1 MSTKHSCSTIDE
13 RELQLL
19 LLVIISSS
27 THPCRQGRT
36 GRGPQ
41 QKKVDFM
48 EKTALRLAEEGWAV
62 QCRGMP
68 AALHHDCRCCPPTPP
83 PPRRL
88 RWILSSLPF
97 PSLLQLQHPQRSR
110 LCRHHRLA
118 KSPWPPSLCCSITV
132 PKEQES
138 REPSI
143 ILCTVQFAPIYTFL
157 ATGNIIYSVPCNRS
171 DYLIK
176 VQRWLLFCI

>member
-88 RWILSSLPF
+88 RWILPSLPF
-97 PSLLQLQHPQRSR
+97 PLAVAAPPKISSLSSSSSGQVAMAALR
-110 LCRHHRLA
+110 
-118 KSPWPPSLCCSITV
+118 CSITV

-143 ILCTVQFAPIYTFL
+143 ILCTVQFAPIYTF
-157 ATGNIIYSVPCNRS
+157 
-171 DYLIK
+171 
-176 VQRWLLFCI
+176 